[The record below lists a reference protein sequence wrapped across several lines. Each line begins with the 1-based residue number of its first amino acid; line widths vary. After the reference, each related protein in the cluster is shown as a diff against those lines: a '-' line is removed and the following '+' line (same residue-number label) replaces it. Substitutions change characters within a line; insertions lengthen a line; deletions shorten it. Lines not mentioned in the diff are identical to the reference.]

1 MSGHLRIDITVLMT
15 TYDDSLR
22 IGWTM
27 RSGEYDLMAPAAVG
41 EQMTCE
47 RSAP

>member
-1 MSGHLRIDITVLMT
+1 MISDQTQAGNHKVP
-15 TYDDSLR
+15 YENSLR

-41 EQMTCE
+41 EHMT
-47 RSAP
+47 